1 MWPWGHLAFGYV
13 LFSLASRAWFDEPP
27 RGPSVYV
34 LVIATQLPDLVDKT
48 LSWVLGVF
56 PTGYSV
62 GHSVFV
68 AVPVGVAVATLAWR
82 RDRVAAGVAF
92 VVGYWSHLAGDVV
105 VGAVT
110 PETHSLG
117 RVLWPVVTLEP
128 YEERMGAVERALHY
142 FAQFVA
148 ELRTGEDPTLLLLYF
163 GPFLA
168 AFVIWIVDGMP
179 GVPWLRRRTVRT
191 P

>member
-34 LVIATQLPDLVDKT
+34 LVVATQLPDLVDKT

-62 GHSVFV
+62 AHSVFV
-68 AVPVGVAVATLAWR
+68 AVPAGIVVALVAWR
-82 RDRVAAGVAF
+82 RGRPAAGVAF
-92 VVGYWSHLAGDVV
+92 AVGLWSHLLGDVI
-105 VGAVT
+105 VGALT
-110 PETHSLG
+110 PGT
-117 RVLWPVVTLEP
+117 
-128 YEERMGAVERALHY
+128 YEVQMGAVERALYY

-179 GVPWLRRRTVRT
+179 GFPWIRRRTMRT